1 MGNIEEGNIEEDK
14 TKTVISM
21 YDVRGIQK
29 YIYRTP
35 KVRNAIG
42 ASYIVEHIIEDA
54 LKYAIESIK
63 NEQTDGAGNKNP
75 YVNIKVKLEWYD
87 KGKEKDCICG
97 YNEENNDVEVL
108 FIGGGNAFVS
118 YSSID
123 LCRNINQ
130 RMSKYTLVNS
140 YSFQLAVAIHEKS
153 DNYSNDYK
161 SLQEKMADTK
171 ADMAVAKPLGALPV
185 MKTELK
191 SGYPAVFIDKGDEIF
206 RLTNEK
212 KNEPKSYETVLKLR
226 AYIKKKKEKRLE
238 KEETVFDNLVLKK
251 GEDSQLAVVHI
262 DGNNMGLRIRGLIE
276 NKENYNDAVKEM
288 RKVSYQITSSFRK
301 VFDEMH
307 DYFTKA
313 AKEEV
318 AFSGKE
324 NKYFIREILVA
335 GDDIT
340 YVCNAGIALETVE
353 YYCRKISAYAMNGKT
368 DKESIDNYG
377 FSVCAGI
384 AFIGS
389 HFPFYIGYEV
399 AESCCSIAKERAKK
413 EEYMDNGRIGNFLDF
428 HICKNIQA
436 QDLKETRKREYITRS
451 GENLLIRP
459 YYIHTEACNGNSN
472 FEKNNKEYFSFEN
485 LKHNI
490 KYFQLKDNIPH
501 SFAKQL
507 RNTYPQGQS
516 QTEMFNSFLLSRGFK
531 MPDEYVKENEDSKKE
546 ESRLYF
552 DSGKDRVKTA
562 KWYDALELMDYY
574 KSIKT
579 EKGGLADGEVPDKNR
594 ASK

>member
-1 MGNIEEGNIEEDK
+1 MGDAEK
-14 TKTVISM
+14 KTVIAM

-54 LKYAIESIK
+54 LKYAIKGIK
-63 NEQTDGAGNKNP
+63 NEQVDGAGNENP
-75 YVNIKVKLEWYD
+75 YANIKVKLKWYD
-87 KGKEKDCICG
+87 EGKEGVCICG
-97 YNEENNDVEVL
+97 YNEEDNDVEVL

-118 YSSID
+118 YSSIE
-123 LCRNINQ
+123 LCRKINQ

-153 DNYSNDYK
+153 NNYTNDYK
-161 SLQEKMADTK
+161 KLQEKMADTK
-171 ADMAVAKPLGALPV
+171 ADMAVVKPLGTLPV

-191 SGYPAVFIDKGDEIF
+191 SGYPAVFIDQKDEIF
-206 RLTNEK
+206 KLTNEK

-226 AYIKKKKEKRLE
+226 AYIKKKNEKKLE
-238 KEETVFDNLVLKK
+238 KEEAVFDNLVLKK

-262 DGNNMGLRIRGLIE
+262 DGNNMGLRIRKLIE
-276 NKENYNDAVKEM
+276 NKENYNNAVKEM
-288 RKVSYQITSSFRK
+288 RKVSYQITNSFRK

-307 DYFTKA
+307 DYFT
-313 AKEEV
+313 EV
-318 AFSGKE
+318 AKKETSFSKKD

-353 YYCRKISAYAMNGKT
+353 YYCRKISAYTMNGET
-368 DKESIDNYG
+368 NDESIYNYG

-413 EEYMDNGRIGNFLDF
+413 EEYMDNGRIGNFVDF

-436 QDLKETRKREYITRS
+436 QDLKETRKREYVTRS

-459 YYIHTEACNGNSN
+459 YYIHTEKCNEEGN
-472 FEKNNKEYFSFEN
+472 FKENNKQYFSFEK
-485 LKHNI
+485 LKRNI
-490 KYFQLKDNIPH
+490 KYFQSEDNIPH

-507 RNTYPQGQS
+507 RNTYPQGQN
-516 QTEMFNSFLLSRGFK
+516 QTEMLDSFLISRGRK
-531 MPDEYVKENEDSKKE
+531 MPEEDGEENKD
-546 ESRLYF
+546 RLYF
-552 DSGKDRVKTA
+552 ESGNDGVKTA
-562 KWYDALELMDYY
+562 KWYDALELLDYY
-574 KSIKT
+574 KGIGT
-579 EKGGLADGEVPDKNR
+579 E
-594 ASK
+594 